1 MIPKTAKAAVA
12 ANKIVPVSEGLV
24 SFVCGN
30 DFSTNKTKSKTDF
43 DYEMTL

>member
-1 MIPKTAKAAVA
+1 VIPKAAKAAVV
-12 ANKIVPVSEGLV
+12 ANKMVLVSEGLV